1 MLLFRGTVGIRCWP
15 RVIEVVFNILRSED
29 FKVGQLHATGEYLI
43 KCSTPEVANRLHL
56 QVKKY
61 GIHTIGFGKMRYVH
75 VVPECWTL
83 AQAKISDAA
92 PEEYKLPVE
101 PELPAPVVAA
111 SEDESSGVGA
121 SDDFSEDDGTPL
133 GGAPEVSSSKGDAEV
148 GGSKKRKL

>member
-1 MLLFRGTVGIRCWP
+1 MLAK
-15 RVIEVVFNILRSED
+15 VIEVVFNMLRSGD
-29 FKVGQLHATGEYLI
+29 FKVRQLHAIGEYLI
-43 KCSTPEVANRLHL
+43 KCSTLEVANRLHL
-56 QVKKY
+56 QVKKC
-61 GIHTIGFGKMRYVH
+61 GIHTIGFRKMRYVH